1 MAGEADPLVCTSEL
15 EGVPSVVGEA
25 DPLVFASE
33 FDRVYQAKRTLWC
46 VYL

>member
-1 MAGEADPLVCTSEL
+1 MCTSEL

-33 FDRVYQAKRTLWC
+33 LDRVYQAKRTLWC
-46 VYL
+46 VYF